1 MKILIATDSFKGS
14 LTSIQAG
21 QAIAKGIDLANV
33 NATVDFCPVA
43 DGGEGTVD
51 AFLVATKAT
60 KNSVKVTGP
69 LGKPVECV
77 YCRLGDLAVVEM
89 ASCAGL
95 GLVGQNKNPL
105 VATTFGVGET
115 ILHAIKN
122 GCKKFVIGIGGSATN
137 DGGIG
142 MLQALGFGFFDK
154 NDNPVAFGANGLKD
168 LCKIST
174 KNKSPLLDDC
184 EFVVACDVTNPLC
197 GQNGC
202 SHVYAPQKGAT
213 PQMANDMDLW
223 MQNYARL
230 TKQATN
236 TDFADLSGAG
246 AAGGMG
252 FAFVSFVNA
261 KMQSGAQLIAQV
273 CHLEKRIEQADLVI
287 VGEGKIDN
295 QTLFGKAPHVIAQ
308 LAKKHDKK
316 VIAFCGISALQNT
329 PCIDKIFCTCNGTPT
344 ANDLQTNVAFDK
356 LAKLSQFVFENCNT
370 NFLFKDIL

>member
-21 QAIAKGIDLANV
+21 QAIAKGIDLANI

-60 KNSVKVTGP
+60 RTSVKVTGP

-142 MLQALGFGFFDK
+142 MLQALGFAFFDK

-168 LCKIST
+168 LFTIST
-174 KNKSPLLDDC
+174 KNKNPLLDDC

-213 PQMANDMDLW
+213 PQMASDMDLW
-223 MQNYARL
+223 MKNYARL

-236 TDFADLSGAG
+236 TDFADLPGAG

-308 LAKKHDKK
+308 LAKKHNKK